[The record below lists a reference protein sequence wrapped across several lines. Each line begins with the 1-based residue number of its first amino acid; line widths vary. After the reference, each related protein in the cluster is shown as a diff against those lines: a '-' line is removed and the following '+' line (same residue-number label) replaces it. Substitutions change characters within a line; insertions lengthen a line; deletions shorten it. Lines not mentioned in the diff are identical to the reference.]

1 VGKFFFLF
9 LAIMFVL
16 LNVLDGHS
24 TFLVVSNAGLR
35 SERNPIARFF
45 FRKMGLKTGIV
56 TLKSLSSL
64 IIIIAYIFI
73 TDVRHE
79 LSIVLC
85 FANAF
90 YVLVVINNYRNYR
103 KIEQNFKRM
112 RKLEELAQKMKE

>member
-1 VGKFFFLF
+1 
-9 LAIMFVL
+9 MFVL